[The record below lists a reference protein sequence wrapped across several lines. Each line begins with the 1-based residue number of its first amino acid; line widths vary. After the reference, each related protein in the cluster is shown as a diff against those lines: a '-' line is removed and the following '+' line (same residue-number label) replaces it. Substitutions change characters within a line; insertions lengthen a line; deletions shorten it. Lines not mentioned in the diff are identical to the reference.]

1 MRKRRTFALATVA
14 LQLGLGLLVAG
25 PASAAPTC
33 AFVSG
38 VLSITDDTATG
49 QDRIDVWQD
58 TAGQVW
64 ASTGPVAT
72 PASPGAFCSGGPITA
87 SSLTSISVTG
97 GAANNELVIWLSETL
112 SATVPSPPSP
122 AGGPTAHWGV
132 TNWTVDLG
140 GSAQDGIVLIDA
152 GATAGVT
159 LTAGA
164 SGIDLNADGNLDITY
179 AGIVE
184 LDVFIAGAGSF
195 SGSHLSAAGNQ
206 TTGGATTIHV
216 AFLMLAGNSNDTL
229 IGGNAADLIRGGGGN
244 DKISGGAG
252 DDGLRGDAG
261 NDKIGGGPGNDRI
274 KGDAGHDVCAGGPG
288 ADHIVCEVGR
298 ARV

>member
-1 MRKRRTFALATVA
+1 MRRLRMFALATVVMQVV
-14 LQLGLGLLVAG
+14 LSLLAAP
-25 PASAAPTC
+25 PASALPTC
-33 AFVSG
+33 TFVSG
-38 VLSITDDTATG
+38 ALTITDDTATG

-72 PASPGAFCSGGPITA
+72 PASPGAFCSGGPVAA

-97 GAANNELVIWLSETL
+97 GAANDELVIWLSETP

-122 AGGPTAHWGV
+122 AGGPAADWGL

-140 GSAQDGIVLIDA
+140 GSAQDGIVMLDA
-152 GATAGVT
+152 GATAGVS
-159 LTAGA
+159 LTAGD
-164 SGIDLNADGNLDITY
+164 SGIDLNADGDLDITY

-184 LDVFIAGAGSF
+184 LDIVIAGAGSF
-195 SGSHLSAAGNQ
+195 SGSHLSAAGDQ
-206 TTGGATTIHV
+206 TTGGAATIHV

-229 IGGNAADLIRGGGGN
+229 IGGDAADLIRGGGGN

-252 DDGLRGDAG
+252 ADGLRGGAG
-261 NDKIGGGPGNDRI
+261 NDKIGGGLGNDRI
-274 KGDAGHDVCAGGPG
+274 RGDAGRDVCAGGPG
-288 ADHIVCEVGR
+288 VDHVVCEVGR
-298 ARV
+298 VRV